1 MWQPCGAGGV
11 LACAGCRSNA
21 LGTRHARAICPAC
34 LARPTRRPA
43 RPHAQVM
50 YDASGVRLH
59 AGKQASVLNMI
70 ITELPPDHP
79 VSNSAGTLK
88 DTLGHTP
95 LQVGVGGGW
104 GVGGGVGVCV
114 WGGGGPGAW
123 WAHVDACTCLR
134 VRMCARLCVCAC
146 VAAPWAPARVQL
158 YSPPPP
164 RPLMTGGSGRGGG
177 RAHRVPGGAA
187 VPLTT
192 TRAQVAGRW
201 RCCPF
206 GRRAASAA
214 CTHVARTELPGTL
227 AAACCGQAR
236 GHVVLLSPP
245 GVCVVTVLLV
255 LLPCIPAQPLFASSH
270 CHPLLALR
278 AFPAPACLLIDAI
291 LSRGGFRG
299 GIDSKLS

>member
-104 GVGGGVGVCV
+104 GVGGGVGGCVC
-114 WGGGGPGAW
+114 GGGGARRLVGACGCVHMPTRADVCTSVCVCMRGCAVGTGTCSIVLATSAPSLDDRWQWARW
-123 WAHVDACTCLR
+123 WACSQGT
-134 VRMCARLCVCAC
+134 
-146 VAAPWAPARVQL
+146 W
-158 YSPPPP
+158 
-164 RPLMTGGSGRGGG
+164 
-177 RAHRVPGGAA
+177 
-187 VPLTT
+187 
-192 TRAQVAGRW
+192 W
-201 RCCPF
+201 RCCTFDDNEGAGCRALALLSFRPAGGQRGVHSCGAHGAARHTCCCLLRTSPWSCCATF
-206 GRRAASAA
+206 APRRVCGHRAAGPSAVHSRPTPV
-214 CTHVARTELPGTL
+214 CLVALPSSSG
-227 AAACCGQAR
+227 APR
-236 GHVVLLSPP
+236 LSCP
-245 GVCVVTVLLV
+245 
-255 LLPCIPAQPLFASSH
+255 
-270 CHPLLALR
+270 R
-278 AFPAPACLLIDAI
+278 
-291 LSRGGFRG
+291 LSFN
-299 GIDSKLS
+299 